1 MDKKV
6 IILPNGLLANNSLT
20 NVTSN
25 DFRLLE
31 LKVGISYSA
40 DLKKAKAILERLL
53 REEPRIL
60 TEEEHVVFVN
70 DLADSAVILGLRAQV
85 KTENYWPTRWKL
97 LEEIKLTFD
106 AEGIEIPY
114 PQMDIHMRYQV
125 LCASGTRLAPTEAE
139 RRPCVSCS
147 AAEQF
152 VGMYLHKMNTL
163 QRVLKY
169 SIIVG

>member
-1 MDKKV
+1 M
-6 IILPNGLLANNSLT
+6 
-20 NVTSN
+20 TSN

-53 REEPRIL
+53 LEEPRIL

-70 DLADSAVILGLRAQV
+70 DLGDSAVILGLRAQV

-114 PQMDIHMRYQV
+114 PQMDIHMR
-125 LCASGTRLAPTEAE
+125 
-139 RRPCVSCS
+139 
-147 AAEQF
+147 
-152 VGMYLHKMNTL
+152 
-163 QRVLKY
+163 
-169 SIIVG
+169 

>member
-1 MDKKV
+1 M
-6 IILPNGLLANNSLT
+6 
-20 NVTSN
+20 TSN

-31 LKVGISYSA
+31 LKVGISCSA

-70 DLADSAVILGLRAQV
+70 DLGDSAVILGLRAQV

-114 PQMDIHMRYQV
+114 PQIGYTHAVAGAVCQWHTFSTDRSGAETLHELLCSGAICRY
-125 LCASGTRLAPTEAE
+125 
-139 RRPCVSCS
+139 VSS
-147 AAEQF
+147 
-152 VGMYLHKMNTL
+152 
-163 QRVLKY
+163 
-169 SIIVG
+169 